1 MKRRRRFLPGECSH
15 IYQRTV
21 QGVNIFY
28 DREDYLVFYM
38 IISVS
43 ARKFKVKIIKMCLM
57 IDHIHILVEADSCKE
72 MADFVRH
79 YTSVFVREYNDSIG
93 RKGQLMHKSF
103 GSAPKKGDKKTR
115 SAIIYIGNNP
125 VEKKICRS
133 AEEYRWNF
141 IAYLGKINPFS
152 KAVPESCCSKML
164 RRAKREVSLSV
175 AANCYINYARLR
187 WFMRR
192 IDDEEKEILTDYIV
206 TEYMPFDL
214 QTLWSYYEDEGQM
227 IAAMNASTGSEY
239 DIKEK
244 VTHHSDLIYERIKDV
259 VRKETGLDT
268 VRKVTVLPEGE
279 KVEMLSKIKDALPE
293 AEYFQICKFLHVAKK
308 KREL

>member
-1 MKRRRRFLPGECSH
+1 MLDDLAK
-15 IYQRTV
+15 
-21 QGVNIFY
+21 IF
-28 DREDYLVFYM
+28 
-38 IISVS
+38 
-43 ARKFKVKIIKMCLM
+43 
-57 IDHIHILVEADSCKE
+57 
-72 MADFVRH
+72 
-79 YTSVFVREYNDSIG
+79 G
-93 RKGQLMHKSF
+93 
-103 GSAPKKGDKKTR
+103 
-115 SAIIYIGNNP
+115 
-125 VEKKICRS
+125 
-133 AEEYRWNF
+133 
-141 IAYLGKINPFS
+141 
-152 KAVPESCCSKML
+152 
-164 RRAKREVSLSV
+164 
-175 AANCYINYARLR
+175 
-187 WFMRR
+187 